1 MCPGA
6 RSSHHPRPDLH
17 THSCPDQTGGSRN
30 GNQLQAR
37 RVTKDGD
44 RPLGLAA
51 GGSAAPGPS
60 GDRREHARR
69 PHRHPFQPLPGTSH
83 SPSSPRAGLPR
94 LRPPPAERLPPSQRC
109 RLGSATVL
117 RGALGN
123 LCHLSLGLLIW
134 KRDPV
139 ERKGWHALAAP
150 PGCQFPHVSKSHR
163 APPDPNQPTV
173 ISKALNAN
181 DNPQLFLKISHTALR

>member
-1 MCPGA
+1 MLGGLTGTL
-6 RSSHHPRPDLH
+6 SSPFQVQATALPHRG
-17 THSCPDQTGGSRN
+17 QGSRASALPPQS
-30 GNQLQAR
+30 GSRLLRGA
-37 RVTKDGD
+37 
-44 RPLGLAA
+44 GLA
-51 GGSAAPGPS
+51 
-60 GDRREHARR
+60 
-69 PHRHPFQPLPGTSH
+69 
-83 SPSSPRAGLPR
+83 
-94 LRPPPAERLPPSQRC
+94 LRP
-109 RLGSATVL
+109 TVL

-123 LCHLSLGLLIW
+123 SCHLNLGLLIW

>member
-1 MCPGA
+1 MLGGLTGTL
-6 RSSHHPRPDLH
+6 SSPF
-17 THSCPDQTGGSRN
+17 QV
-30 GNQLQAR
+30 QA
-37 RVTKDGD
+37 TA
-44 RPLGLAA
+44 L
-51 GGSAAPGPS
+51 
-60 GDRREHARR
+60 
-69 PHRHPFQPLPGTSH
+69 PHRGQGSH
-83 SPSSPRAGLPR
+83 ASTL
-94 LRPPPAERLPPSQRC
+94 PPAERLPPSQRC